1 LKERVTPSWH
11 LFEFMD
17 HARMLT
23 GALKELIPACH
34 ADLYVGRFFQALPV
48 GKRHAALAVGH
59 IPPRPAFARLTAL
72 EALLCSG
79 RRVMICEPPQ
89 NRLSSFAYVLLSIL
103 LTLSFAVAGSMGVML

>member
-34 ADLYVGRFFQALPV
+34 ADLYVGRFCQALPWESD
-48 GKRHAALAVGH
+48 
-59 IPPRPAFARLTAL
+59 T
-72 EALLCSG
+72 LL
-79 RRVMICEPPQ
+79 
-89 NRLSSFAYVLLSIL
+89 LLSATFHHVL
-103 LTLSFAVAGSMGVML
+103 PSHV